1 MNDVIESA
9 FGNRPGFRA
18 GSVAVVGKPNVGKST
33 LVNALVGHKVSIVS
47 DKPQTTR
54 KRVLG
59 VATTDDWQI
68 VFLDTPGLHK
78 AHHRLGAAI
87 NEAARQS
94 VHGVDAVLVVVDVSR
109 MPSDE
114 DKEVARMLRQGG
126 FLDAELKP
134 GTPPLILC
142 MNKMDKLKPIDVERN
157 YKAYTTL
164 FPAAASIMTCLTR
177 GQNMDILT
185 GLLVERLPEQGPI
198 WAEDE
203 YTDQPVRE
211 LAAEI
216 VREKALKATREE
228 VPHALA
234 TYVDGWEEEA
244 RLTRISVV
252 LLVERDGQ
260 KAILIGKGGEMLK
273 KIGSEAR
280 PEIED
285 LVGGKVFL
293 ELFVRVRDDWRGHP
307 ATLKELGFL

>member
-1 MNDVIESA
+1 MSDVIDSA
-9 FGNRPGFRA
+9 FGSRPGFRA
-18 GSVAVVGKPNVGKST
+18 GSIAVVGKPNVGKST

-126 FLDAELKP
+126 FLDAEPKP
-134 GTPPLILC
+134 GTPTLVLC
-142 MNKMDKLKPIDVERN
+142 MNKMDKLK
-157 YKAYTTL
+157 
-164 FPAAASIMTCLTR
+164 
-177 GQNMDILT
+177 
-185 GLLVERLPEQGPI
+185 LVERLPEQPPI

-234 TYVDGWEEEA
+234 TYVDGWEEEP
-244 RLTRISVV
+244 RLTRISIV

-285 LVGGKVFL
+285 LVGGKVFM
-293 ELFVRVRDDWRGHP
+293 ELFVRVRDDWLGHP
-307 ATLKELGFL
+307 ATLKELGFLLSPSGRSAALGLARI